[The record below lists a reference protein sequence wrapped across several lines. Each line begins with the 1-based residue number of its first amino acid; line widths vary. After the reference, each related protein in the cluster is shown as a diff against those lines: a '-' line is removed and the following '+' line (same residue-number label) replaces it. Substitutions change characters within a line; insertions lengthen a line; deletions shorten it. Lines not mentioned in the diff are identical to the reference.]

1 MELRKICKSY
11 GDKKVL
17 QNFDLTIPDGGSI
30 VISGVSGR
38 GKTTV
43 LYLLMGLYSPDSGE
57 ILGVPQRIS
66 AVFQEDRLPP
76 EFSVYNC
83 IRYVFPRSVKPQR
96 IYDSLSALSLA
107 GDADKPAKELS
118 GGMRRRVAIIR
129 AMLYPSD
136 AVFLDEPFT
145 GLDRETK
152 LKAASYI
159 LENAKGRTIV
169 AVSHSDEDAE
179 LLRAIQIKM

>member
-1 MELRKICKSY
+1 M
-11 GDKKVL
+11 
-17 QNFDLTIPDGGSI
+17 
-30 VISGVSGR
+30 
-38 GKTTV
+38 
-43 LYLLMGLYSPDSGE
+43 
-57 ILGVPQRIS
+57 PQRIS

-83 IRYVFPRSVKPQR
+83 IRYVLPRSVKPQR